1 MRSYNNLFAQMLTD
15 QSMTTAFMDASKG
28 KREREDVKWVLSHL
42 DSEKENL
49 REILDTETLRLVKH
63 PSCVIREANCHK
75 QREIVKPNFRYEQV
89 VHHLVVNQLKPIVL
103 HGFYEYSC
111 GSIPER
117 GCRLR
122 RISIPALGD

>member
-63 PSCVIREANCHK
+63 PSCVIR
-75 QREIVKPNFRYEQV
+75 
-89 VHHLVVNQLKPIVL
+89 
-103 HGFYEYSC
+103 
-111 GSIPER
+111 
-117 GCRLR
+117 
-122 RISIPALGD
+122 